1 MAKIR
6 LIVIAAYKSD
16 DEGNMVE
23 AFEPRQMP
31 TEERAIREGK
41 ALSSQHDGVLAWAR
55 DADPDIGEYGPPTII
70 YQHGEIP
77 DIG

>member
-1 MAKIR
+1 MAKIK
-6 LIVIAAYKSD
+6 LIVLVAYKTD

-41 ALSSQHDGVLAWAR
+41 TLSSQYDGVVAWSR
-55 DADPDIGEYGPPTII
+55 DADPDIGEYGPPNVI

-77 DIG
+77 DMG